1 MTLLQVNSEILF
13 VIAITVAMLLV
24 IAFFSVYLFFLYQ
37 KRKIRLLQQQQ
48 EMKESYEQEML
59 KTQIEIRDQTMK
71 DVGRELHDH
80 IGQVLTVIKINLS
93 QLSSKGLDTPNEER
107 LTGTKNLVGDV
118 IQDLRSLSKTL
129 NGDLIKQIGL
139 VESIMHELS
148 RINKLDLIQ
157 CHMEVEGEP
166 YVLPAEKEFVA
177 FRIVQE
183 NLNNILKHA
192 RSSNVYTKLTY
203 ADDGFTLH
211 QKDDGIGFNLQEVN
225 TRQADKAGSGLLNM
239 QRRSELVN
247 ADLQI
252 SSQPG
257 SGTQLTLKMD
267 ISQT

>member
-1 MTLLQVNSEILF
+1 MTLLQVNSELLF
-13 VIAITVAMLLV
+13 VIAITAAMLLV
-24 IAFFSVYLFFLYQ
+24 IAFFSVYLFFLFQ

-80 IGQVLTVIKINLS
+80 IGQVLTVIKINLG
-93 QLSSKGLDTPNEER
+93 QLNSKGLDTPNEDR
-107 LTGTKNLVGDV
+107 LTGTKDLVGSV

-129 NGDLIKQIGL
+129 NGDLIKQVGL
-139 VESIMHELS
+139 VESIAHELN
-148 RINKLDLIQ
+148 RINKLDLVR
-157 CHMEVEGEP
+157 CHLEVEGEP
-166 YVLPAEKEFVA
+166 FVMPTEKEFVA

-183 NLNNILKHA
+183 NLNNILKHS
-192 RSSNVYTKLTY
+192 RSSNVFTKLTY
-203 ADDGFTLH
+203 AANSFTLY
-211 QKDDGIGFNLQEVN
+211 QKDDGVGFNINEVSNSN
-225 TRQADKAGSGLLNM
+225 TGSGLLNM

-252 SSQPG
+252 SSQQG
-257 SGTQLTLKMD
+257 IGTQLTLKMN